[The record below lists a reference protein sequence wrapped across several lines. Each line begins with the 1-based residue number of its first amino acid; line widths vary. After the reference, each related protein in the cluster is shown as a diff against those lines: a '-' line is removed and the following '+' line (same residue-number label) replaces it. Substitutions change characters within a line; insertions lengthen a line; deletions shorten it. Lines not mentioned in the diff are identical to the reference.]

1 MDIKLVNIDEVKPY
15 NKNPRKNLNVEKVA
29 ISIKEFGFQQ
39 PIVVDKSMTVVVGHT
54 RLEAS
59 RQLELKQ
66 VPVLIA
72 DMSAEKI
79 KAYRIADNK
88 TNEGSEWD
96 FPLLNAEF
104 GDLLDVNY
112 DLEKLGFDNQELES
126 LITYTNDDTVDVVDQ
141 NEVAGAEANYIIQYN
156 VIFDNK
162 EQQESWFQFIKR
174 LKEIYPH
181 HETIGQRLIEY
192 IRNNEHG

>member
-1 MDIKLVNIDEVKPY
+1 MDIKLVNIEEIKPY
-15 NKNPRKNLNVEKVA
+15 NKNPRKNLNVDKVA
-29 ISIKEFGFQQ
+29 VSIQEFGFQQ

-59 RQLELKQ
+59 KKLNLKQ
-66 VPVLIA
+66 VPILIA
-72 DMSAEKI
+72 EMSAEKI

-96 FPLLNAEF
+96 FPLLNDEF
-104 GDLLDVNY
+104 GDLLHVNY
-112 DLEKLGFDNQELES
+112 DLEKLGFDDQELES
-126 LITYTNDDTVDVVDQ
+126 LITYTNEDTVDVVDQ
-141 NEVAGAEANYIIQYN
+141 SEVAGAESNYIIQYN
-156 VIFDNK
+156 VIFDDK
-162 EQQESWFQFIKR
+162 SQQEAWFQFIKR

-181 HETIGQRLIEY
+181 HGTIGQRLIEY